1 MVGGSLFLSRAPV
14 LVQRKAIVPVV
25 CGFVK
30 KVFCSESTLS
40 LCTRQIGLRSGC
52 LSTLRLL
59 YSTVL
64 VRLSIC
70 LSSLL
75 LLLFLSRTASPSIP
89 HKTEI
94 LPGLRN
100 TLASSTTTTSL
111 RLPPPI
117 IPVAQHHQE
126 QRSSAS
132 IHSLARKQ
140 AAGQCKPPT
149 SWP

>member
-1 MVGGSLFLSRAPV
+1 MVGGSPFPSRAPV

-30 KVFCSESTLS
+30 KVFCNESTLS
-40 LCTRQIGLRSGC
+40 LCTRHIGLRSGC

-64 VRLSIC
+64 VRLSTC

-75 LLLFLSRTASPSIP
+75 LLLFFYRTTSPSIP

-100 TLASSTTTTSL
+100 TLASSTTTL
-111 RLPPPI
+111 PRLPPPT
-117 IPVAQHHQE
+117 IPVTQHHQE

-132 IHSLARKQ
+132 IHSFARKQ
-140 AAGQCKPPT
+140 AASQCKPPT